1 MEKEII
7 ELHYEDKELIKIEF
21 TVLITRVESINKKFG
36 SLHDFVN
43 KYELYGYTNGKLFII
58 QEMMIPP
65 PYLYSL
71 INEVLTPLGF
81 KDKKDFVLTFDR
93 LVQSGDLDKEEC
105 HLLGKEIPE
114 CMNVDWLRS
123 IITRKGNFVWYKSHK
138 KRNLDN

>member
-1 MEKEII
+1 MEKEIR
-7 ELHYEDKELIKIEF
+7 ELHYEDKDIIKIEF
-21 TVLITRVESINKKFG
+21 TVLITRVDSINKKFG